1 MFRSLRNVWNVQHS
15 CVYPAIWKEIVFLG
29 HKVSDNSAEPRIGDG
44 LRKHWFLLGL
54 FLVFFLTLA
63 DSTATVAN
71 AGQWLKWHGGPN
83 AIIVL
88 IFFISGLLIESDDV
102 KSGIKDFQGTIIALI
117 LIFAVSPL
125 VAIIPGV
132 MPLSRGI
139 KIGIF
144 LTAVMPSTLSTGVVM
159 TGAAGGNTAHA
170 LGITILSNGIS
181 VFTIPLTLSLLLYL
195 IGSWVVPISI
205 DKSSIMFQIG
215 AVVIAPLFLGVM
227 VRRLL
232 TLNGTRR
239 LHRFQILNQVLV
251 LVIVWVSL
259 SQSRLEI
266 LENLNILGLTALL
279 AFCYHGL
286 VLAVAGGLIHI
297 LKIPSGRRESIVFM
311 GGQKTLVL
319 SLILQ
324 VSLFPQYGL
333 ALVFCVVHHIV
344 HLLMDGYLVGRLRA

>member
-1 MFRSLRNVWNVQHS
+1 M
-15 CVYPAIWKEIVFLG
+15 E
-29 HKVSDNSAEPRIGDG
+29 HKVSDKSTKLSIGYG
-44 LRKHWFLLGL
+44 LRKHWFVLGL

-63 DSTATVAN
+63 DSTATIADS
-71 AGQWLKWHGGPN
+71 GRWLKWHGGPN

-88 IFFISGLLIESDDV
+88 IFFVSGLLIESDHV
-102 KSGIKDFQGTIIALI
+102 KSGIKDVQGTVLALI
-117 LIFAVSPL
+117 LIFVVSPL
-125 VAIIPGV
+125 AAIIPGV
-132 MPLSRGI
+132 MPLDRGI

-159 TGAAGGNTAHA
+159 TGAARGNTAHA

-181 VFTIPLTLSLLLYL
+181 VFTIPITLSLLFCL
-195 IGSWVVPISI
+195 IGSLVVPISI

-215 AVVIAPLFLGVM
+215 AVVIAPLSIGVM

-232 TLNGTRR
+232 APNGTRYF
-239 LHRFQILNQVLV
+239 HRFQTLNQVLV
-251 LVIVWVSL
+251 LAIVWVSL

-266 LENLNILGLTALL
+266 LENLNVLGLTTVL
-279 AFCYHGL
+279 AFCYHGI
-286 VLAVAGGLIHI
+286 VLAVAGGLIH
-297 LKIPSGRRESIVFM
+297 LFKIPSGRRESIVFM

-344 HLLMDGYLVGRLRA
+344 HLLMDGYLVERLKV